1 MPPPSSS
8 AEWAMGNVCTIRRCQ
23 AVKYKDSEE
32 RPEITV
38 CSKVIAGTE
47 ANSCVLTENTETAEK
62 EREREIER
70 DRERKKEKKKEKEE
84 RERETKIRKGKRER
98 ESCTAAFGES
108 KVHHWNMLIR

>member
-23 AVKYKDSEE
+23 AVKYKDSEQ

-62 EREREIER
+62 EREREREIE
-70 DRERKKEKKKEKEE
+70 RERKRKKKKKRRE
-84 RERETKIRKGKRER
+84 RERQK
-98 ESCTAAFGES
+98 
-108 KVHHWNMLIR
+108 